1 MRSLW
6 KDKRD
11 IMRWYTFWAVVILGG
26 VNLVVAVAQTG
37 LSSAQVQLAREAL
50 ELQWKGNN

>member
-1 MRSLW
+1 
-6 KDKRD
+6 
-11 IMRWYTFWAVVILGG
+11 MRWYTFWAVVILGG